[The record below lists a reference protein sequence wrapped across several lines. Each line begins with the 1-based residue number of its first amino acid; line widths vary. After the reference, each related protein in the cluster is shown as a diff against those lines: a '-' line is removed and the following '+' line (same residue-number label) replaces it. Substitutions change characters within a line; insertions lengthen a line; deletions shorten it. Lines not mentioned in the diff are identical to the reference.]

1 MIIIHVRGK
10 SFSLFGAMTV
20 CFTYS
25 ICFMKLWS
33 YVQVNLWCRQALK
46 LKKNSTSRTRKTSV
60 SIAEVQ
66 QNREKEVEQNGN
78 GNMKSEEDKKK
89 DHSTPLVQYP
99 NNLTV
104 PDLLYFL
111 CAPTLCY
118 ELNFPRTTRIRKRFL
133 VKRILEVVI
142 GINIVM
148 ALFQQWLI
156 PSVRNSLVPFSN
168 MEFTKITERLFK
180 LAVSFLFILQFF
192 NINNLLYR
200 FQTISFG
207 YQYFTWSSI
216 HSTTC

>member
-1 MIIIHVRGK
+1 
-10 SFSLFGAMTV
+10 MTV

-25 ICFMKLWS
+25 ILFMKLWS
-33 YVQVNLWCRQALK
+33 YVQVNLWCRQARK

-66 QNREKEVEQNGN
+66 QNREKEDEQNGN
-78 GNMKSEEDKKK
+78 GHVKNEEDNKK
-89 DHSTPLVQYP
+89 DHGAALVQYP

-104 PDLLYFL
+104 YDLFYFL

-133 VKRILEVVI
+133 IKRILEVVI

-180 LAVSFLFILQFF
+180 LAVRYLSFF
-192 NINNLLYR
+192 
-200 FQTISFG
+200 
-207 YQYFTWSSI
+207 
-216 HSTTC
+216 